1 MFPCL
6 NIHKFCLF
14 CLMIAMCTECLY
26 CISLIISSI
35 QLHSNDQLS
44 HGICNSPGA
53 LSGHY
58 HLKLHVQIPPL
69 SSLYS
74 VRNSVS
80 YGACLADKR
89 SLLLQQ
95 WHNCYKSSRLLFK
108 IGFETCSTGKNSC
121 ARYYICN
128 KNLGGSLILGG
139 IYYSVA
145 KLT

>member
-6 NIHKFCLF
+6 NIHKFYLF

-26 CISLIISSI
+26 CISLIISST

-44 HGICNSPGA
+44 HGICHSPGA

-58 HLKLHVQIPPL
+58 HLKLHSQIPPL

-80 YGACLADKR
+80 YSACLAGKR

-95 WHNCYKSSRLLFK
+95 WHNCRKSSRHLFK
-108 IGFETCSTGKNSC
+108 IGFETYSTGKNSC
-121 ARYYICN
+121 ARYYISN
-128 KNLGGSLILGG
+128 QNLGGSLILGE
-139 IYYSVA
+139 STMV
-145 KLT
+145 LLD